1 VPQPSLITERLV
13 LRELAFDD
21 AGFVLSLLNDADFIH
36 NIGDR
41 DVRNLKAACNYIEHG
56 PMRDYKQ
63 HRCGLLLVAEK
74 ATGQAIGLCGLLK
87 RVGQTYHDVGYA
99 LLPSARGRGLA
110 FEAAQCVVMDGQSR
124 LKLKRIDALVA
135 PHNAA
140 SIKLLKRL
148 GFVVLQN
155 ELFYADGETA
165 KIITRMVLE
174 CQ

>member
-1 VPQPSLITERLV
+1 MRA
-13 LRELAFDD
+13 LRFDD

-36 NIGDR
+36 YIGDR
-41 DVRNLKAACNYIEHG
+41 EVRDQKGASDYIEHG

-63 HRCGLLLVAEK
+63 HACGLLLVSEK
-74 ATGQAIGLCGLLK
+74 ATGQPVGLCGLLK
-87 RVGQTYHDVGYA
+87 RIGQTYHDVGYA

-110 FEAAQCVVMDGQSR
+110 LEAAHCVLQDGQSR

-148 GFVVLQN
+148 GFVALQN